1 MKLVCRRVANI
12 EQTRLTRRLCLLFL
26 LRKLMHNN
34 PRWDCVHRKRLI
46 GTLKRRIYRN
56 PGTLS
61 FQTDILCFGSRPER
75 VRAGTVTRG
84 TDTGR
89 AAVGRAGSFYPERT
103 GVLPLVTVP
112 MGPPLTGRTV
122 TFFPEVERTAGP
134 ARRRTGPCRPDRP
147 GRRRGRARGRQ
158 SDGRIGGLP
167 FRGDEEPADGLF
179 GGGGSS

>member
-1 MKLVCRRVANI
+1 MCRRVANI

-122 TFFPEVERTAGP
+122 TFFPEVERTGPPGGGPVRVAPTGP
-134 ARRRTGPCRPDRP
+134 AAGGGERVADRATGGSAACRSGATRSLPTGYRRRR
-147 GRRRGRARGRQ
+147 
-158 SDGRIGGLP
+158 
-167 FRGDEEPADGLF
+167 F
-179 GGGGSS
+179 